1 MIPIRESPSDV
12 SNGVIA
18 VRINFLLST
27 GEQRMDMSEYVA
39 TISSKR
45 IHKYL
50 ILSLQNQ
57 ELSLPVIGISEVIV

>member
-45 IHKYL
+45 IHRHL

-57 ELSLPVIGISEVIV
+57 ELRLPVIGISEVIV

>member
-1 MIPIRESPSDV
+1 
-12 SNGVIA
+12 
-18 VRINFLLST
+18 
-27 GEQRMDMSEYVA
+27 MDMSEYVA

-57 ELSLPVIGISEVIV
+57 ELRLPVIGISEVIV

>member
-1 MIPIRESPSDV
+1 M
-12 SNGVIA
+12 
-18 VRINFLLST
+18 NFLLST

-45 IHKYL
+45 IHKHL

-57 ELSLPVIGISEVIV
+57 ELRLPVIGISEVIV